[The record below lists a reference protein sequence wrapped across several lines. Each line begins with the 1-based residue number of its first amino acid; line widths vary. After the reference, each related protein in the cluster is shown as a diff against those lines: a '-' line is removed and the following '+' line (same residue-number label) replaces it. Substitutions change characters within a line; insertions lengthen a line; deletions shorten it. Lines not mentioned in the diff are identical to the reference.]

1 MRGNEKI
8 ETEKELRKEI
18 EKLQQRIS
26 DLEKLQNKSQNVNEE
41 TERYPDP
48 LEETVTTCTLEPT
61 NVNEQLLEGANSP
74 PNAEGNL
81 FEIKRNYEAIGSAI
95 PDAFIITHDDGRIV
109 FWNKTAENMYGYSS
123 EEVLNNYL
131 PAILIPIEYHK
142 AFKEGFAKF
151 KNTGKGKGPIVNK
164 TTEFINKKK
173 DGSKFAV
180 EMSLSS
186 VKVNE
191 KWHSVAIIR
200 DVSERKTAE
209 EKIKQSRQKL
219 KKTLDDTVNAL
230 VKIIGL
236 RDPYTSDHQ
245 KRVSKLA
252 VAIARELE
260 LSEKEVKLIKIGALI
275 HDIGKATIPMEI
287 LNKPAKLA
295 RIEYNLIR
303 AHSQIG
309 HDILKEINF
318 PWAVEEI
325 VLQHHERIDGS
336 GYPRGLKE
344 DEILIGAKIIAV
356 ADVVEA
362 MSSHRPY
369 RPALGVKNALEE
381 ISQNRGILYDP
392 KVADTCLKLFRK
404 KKFKF

>member
-41 TERYPDP
+41 TGRYPDS

-61 NVNEQLLEGANSP
+61 NVNKQLLEGANCP

-81 FEIKRNYEAIGSAI
+81 FEIKRNYKAIVSAI
-95 PDAFIITHDDGRIV
+95 PDAFIVIDDDGRIV
-109 FWNKTAENMYGYSS
+109 FWNKAAENMYGYSS

-131 PAILIPIEYHK
+131 LAILVPVEYHK

-151 KNTGKGKGPIVNK
+151 KNTGKGPVVNK
-164 TTEFINKKK
+164 TTEFISKKK
-173 DGSKFAV
+173 DGSKFTV
-180 EMSLSS
+180 EISLSS

-200 DVSERKTAE
+200 DVSERKIVE

-219 KKTLDDTVNAL
+219 KKTLDNTVNAL
-230 VKIIGL
+230 VKTIGL
-236 RDPYTSDHQ
+236 RDPYTSGHQ

-260 LSEKEVKLIKIGALI
+260 LSEKEVKLIKIAALI

-295 RIEYNLIR
+295 RVEINLIK
-303 AHSQIG
+303 AHPQTG
-309 HDILKEINF
+309 YDILKDISF
-318 PWAVEEI
+318 PWAVEEV

-369 RPALGVKNALEE
+369 RSALGVKNALEE